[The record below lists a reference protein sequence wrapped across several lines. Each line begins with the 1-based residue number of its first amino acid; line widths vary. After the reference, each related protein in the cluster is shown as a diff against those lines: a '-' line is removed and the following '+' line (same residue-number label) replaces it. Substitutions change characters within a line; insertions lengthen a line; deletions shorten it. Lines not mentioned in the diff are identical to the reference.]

1 MVIKGEKN
9 NKAKNILR
17 FVWLFYGLASIGV
30 IVFLL
35 NLLVCSGKDLV
46 APKILLQENWNINAK
61 GQDYHDVNLEVFRIH
76 NLKKGD
82 TLSLE
87 TQLPESWEFAAPALC
102 IPIKQTVIDVYV
114 EDELIYQYGHERFQ
128 NNENIGNGLRFV
140 HLKEDSAGKKLRIEM
155 KVGEDNAFVSV
166 SSVWVADWQDAYRY
180 VITENRIPFL
190 LGTFLFV
197 FGVVMALLLVV
208 AIAHE
213 FRYWDFLFISLFS
226 LCMGLWTLCY
236 NDVMVIVALPLYT
249 ITLIQ
254 NMALLFAP
262 LTIVGHMYV
271 YVKKLKQ
278 PKVTYVYYGL
288 LLVQAVFT
296 VIVIILHAFDLLHS
310 SESIKFQYILF
321 GFLVVYFA
329 YLLVASAKKNK
340 DYKVLYYIGMLI
352 VQITIMYELLTYAL
366 ARYAGLGFLRM
377 KGISAF
383 GIIAFV
389 AVILLDLYRD
399 ISIRQLEAK
408 EKEFL
413 LRRAYTDELTKV
425 RNRSY
430 CSEYMDSLQTEHVK
444 DFTIFSLDINNLKQT
459 NDTYGH
465 SVGDSLI
472 RRAAKLLEET
482 FRERGIIGRMGGDE
496 FIVIIPISDK
506 RAIENLIE
514 KFKEFVVEEN
524 QENDNVELSI
534 AYGYAISTETENA
547 NVEEIYKLAD
557 NRMYECKRSMKIK
570 NKEKA

>member
-1 MVIKGEKN
+1 M
-9 NKAKNILR
+9 
-17 FVWLFYGLASIGV
+17 ASIGV

-35 NLLVCSGKDLV
+35 NLLVCSGNDLV
-46 APKILLQENWNINAK
+46 APPILLQENWNINVK
-61 GQDYHDVNLEVFRIH
+61 GQDYQDVNLDVFRVH
-76 NLKKGD
+76 NLQKGD
-82 TLSLE
+82 TMTLE
-87 TQLPESWEFAAPALC
+87 KQLPETWEFAAPALC
-102 IPIKQTVIDVYV
+102 IPIRQTVIDVYID
-114 EDELIYQYGHERFQ
+114 DELIYQYGHQRFK
-128 NNENIGNGLRFV
+128 NNENIGNGMRFV
-140 HLKEDSAGKKLRIEM
+140 HLSEDTLGKKLRIEM

-166 SSVWVADWQDAYRY
+166 SSVWIADWQDVYRY
-180 VITENRIPFL
+180 VITENRVPFL

-197 FGVVMALLLVV
+197 FGVIMALLLVV

-236 NDVMVIVALPLYT
+236 NDVMVIFALPPYT

-278 PKVTYVYYGL
+278 PKTTYVYYGL
-288 LLVQAVFT
+288 LVVQAVFT
-296 VIVIILHAFDLLHS
+296 AIVILLHAFDLLHT

-321 GFLVVYFA
+321 GFLVVFFG

-352 VQITIMYELLTYAL
+352 VQITIIYELLTYAL
-366 ARYAGLGFLRM
+366 TRYAGLGSLRI

-399 ISIRQLEAK
+399 ISIRQIEAK

-425 RNRSY
+425 HNRSY
-430 CSEYMDSLQTEHVK
+430 CSEYMDSLQSEHVK
-444 DFTIFSLDINNLKQT
+444 NYSIFSLDINNLKQT

-465 SVGDSLI
+465 SAGDSLI

-482 FRERGIIGRMGGDE
+482 FHDRGIIGRMGGDE

-506 RAIENLIE
+506 MAIENLIE
-514 KFKEFVVEEN
+514 IFKEFVIEEN
-524 QENDNVELSI
+524 EANDSVKLSI
-534 AYGYAISTETENA
+534 AYGYAMSTEMENA
-547 NVEEIYKLAD
+547 SVEEIYKLAD
-557 NRMYECKRSMKIK
+557 NRMYECKRSMKV
-570 NKEKA
+570 

>member
-1 MVIKGEKN
+1 M
-9 NKAKNILR
+9 
-17 FVWLFYGLASIGV
+17 ASIGV

-35 NLLVCSGKDLV
+35 NLLVCSGNDLV
-46 APKILLQENWNINAK
+46 APPILLQENWNINVK
-61 GQDYHDVNLEVFRIH
+61 GQDYQDVNLEVFRVH
-76 NLKKGD
+76 NLQKGD
-82 TLSLE
+82 TMTLE
-87 TQLPESWEFAAPALC
+87 KQLPETWEFAAPALC
-102 IPIKQTVIDVYV
+102 IPIRQTVIDVYID
-114 EDELIYQYGHERFQ
+114 DELIYQYGHQRFK
-128 NNENIGNGLRFV
+128 NNENIGNGMRFV
-140 HLKEDSAGKKLRIEM
+140 HLSEDTLGKKLRIEM

-166 SSVWVADWQDAYRY
+166 SSVWIADWQDVYRY
-180 VITENRIPFL
+180 VITENRVPFL

-197 FGVVMALLLVV
+197 FGVIMALLLVV

-236 NDVMVIVALPLYT
+236 NDVMVIFALPPYT

-278 PKVTYVYYGL
+278 PKTTYVYYGL
-288 LLVQAVFT
+288 LVVQAVFT
-296 VIVIILHAFDLLHS
+296 AIVILLHAFDLLHT

-321 GFLVVYFA
+321 GFLVVFFG

-352 VQITIMYELLTYAL
+352 VQITIIYELLTYAL
-366 ARYAGLGFLRM
+366 TRYAGLGSLRI

-399 ISIRQLEAK
+399 ISIRQIEAK

-425 RNRSY
+425 HNRSY
-430 CSEYMDSLQTEHVK
+430 CSEYMDSLQSEHVK
-444 DFTIFSLDINNLKQT
+444 NYSIFSLDINNLKQT

-465 SVGDSLI
+465 SAGDSLI

-482 FRERGIIGRMGGDE
+482 FHDRGVIGRMGGDE

-506 RAIENLIE
+506 IAIENLIE
-514 KFKEFVVEEN
+514 IFKEFVIEEN
-524 QENDNVELSI
+524 EANDSVKLSI
-534 AYGYAISTETENA
+534 AYGYAMSTEMENA
-547 NVEEIYKLAD
+547 SVEEIYKLAD
-557 NRMYECKRSMKIK
+557 NRMYECKRSMKV
-570 NKEKA
+570 